1 MRKTLF
7 IGVLILAFLM
17 FTFIQPSPAKADPV
31 GVAAAIAGGIIF
43 TAAIAAACYP
53 YYAYPPPGPAPWV
66 AWGPPPPGP
75 QPWGPQ
81 LWAPWGPSP
90 PGPAPWAP
98 WGPPPPGPQPWA
110 PWGPLPR

>member
-17 FTFIQPSPAKADPV
+17 FTFIQPSPAKADPA

-75 QPWGPQ
+75 RPWGPQPWGPQ
-81 LWAPWGPSP
+81 PPGPQSWGPQPWGPQP
-90 PGPAPWAP
+90 WGPQP
-98 WGPPPPGPQPWA
+98 WGPPPP
-110 PWGPLPR
+110 